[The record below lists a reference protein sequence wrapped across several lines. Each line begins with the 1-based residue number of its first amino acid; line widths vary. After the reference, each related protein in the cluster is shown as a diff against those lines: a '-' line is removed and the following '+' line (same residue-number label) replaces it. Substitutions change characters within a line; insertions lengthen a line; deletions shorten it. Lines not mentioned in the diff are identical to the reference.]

1 MEMKKIVKQDVQ
13 KVLTSYENTPVYL
26 HVEITS
32 GMYASHLDGNVFNAG
47 TFLRNIQV
55 EFIHATIRGGNRS
68 KEHRVGLKL
77 ANGGWVYVLGLTH
90 YIEGENGEFI
100 MHGFNTEGKLASALE
115 ISTQPFFK

>member
-13 KVLTSYENTPVYL
+13 NVLTSYENTPVYL
-26 HVEITS
+26 HVEITN
-32 GMYASHLDGNVFNAG
+32 GMYASHLDDNVFNAG

-55 EFIHATIRGGNRS
+55 KFIHATIRGGNRS

-77 ANGGWVYVLGLTH
+77 DNGGWVYVLGLTH
-90 YIEGENGEFI
+90 YIEDENGALI
-100 MHGFNTEGKLASALE
+100 MHGFNAEGKLASALE

>member
-1 MEMKKIVKQDVQ
+1 MEMKKIIKQDVQ
-13 KVLTSYENTPVYL
+13 NILTNFEDTPVYL

-32 GMYASHLDGNVFNAG
+32 GMYASHLDDSIFNAG

-77 ANGGWVYVLGLTH
+77 KDGGWIYVLGLTH
-90 YIEGENGEFI
+90 YIENEDGEFI
-100 MHGFNTEGKLASALE
+100 MHGFNSEGKLAAALE
-115 ISTQPFFK
+115 ISTKPFFK